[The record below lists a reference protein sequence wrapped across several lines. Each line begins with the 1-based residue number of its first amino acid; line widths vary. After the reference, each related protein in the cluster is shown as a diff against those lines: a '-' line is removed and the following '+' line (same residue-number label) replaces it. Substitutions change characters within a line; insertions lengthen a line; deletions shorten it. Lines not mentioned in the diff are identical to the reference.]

1 MNTNEE
7 LKTRLKTEF
16 MNRFT
21 YEAGDGFRMNPSP
34 TTPEKVLNWIY
45 THVEPLQAENDKLKK
60 FKDYVHNQR
69 DLKSENQKLRD
80 LLKDAHETLIIAS
93 LIDKSNTC
101 RDSAARIDAFLKTNP

>member
-7 LKTRLKTEF
+7 LKPDQPGYKYAQLKKDPTRQDVIDYLK
-16 MNRFT
+16 
-21 YEAGDGFRMNPSP
+21 
-34 TTPEKVLNWIY
+34 
-45 THVEPLQAENDKLKK
+45 AENDKLKK

-80 LLKDAHETLIIAS
+80 LLKDAHETLIVAS